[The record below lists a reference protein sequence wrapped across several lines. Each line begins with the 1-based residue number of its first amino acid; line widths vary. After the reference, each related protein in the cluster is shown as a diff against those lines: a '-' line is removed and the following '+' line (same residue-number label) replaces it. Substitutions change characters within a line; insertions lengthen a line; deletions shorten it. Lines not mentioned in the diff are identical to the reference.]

1 MSMTNTMKA
10 VQLQVTGGPEVLSL
24 VELPLP
30 VPGTGQVRVKAE
42 AVGAGGPDVLI
53 RNGTYK
59 WMPPLP
65 AIPGNE
71 LAGVVDAV
79 GPGASRLAVGERVL
93 VSAREL
99 PQRGGCYAEYIC
111 VPEAVPFVLPAS
123 VSFDA
128 AVSLGNF
135 QLAIALLASN
145 GNLPAQAVLVPGA
158 AGGVATA
165 LAQVARSRGLRV
177 IGTASSD
184 AKRAFALENGV
195 SDIVDGDPQALPE
208 RVLALTGGR
217 GVDLAF
223 DHVGGALFV
232 ACLRSLAPSGMVVSY
247 NILAGPPSSDVFEE
261 LRRLLGR
268 SLAIRTFSIHAVD
281 ADVAQRRG
289 LMEQAIALMASGQV
303 RAPRATRMPLAE
315 ARRAHELLDNG
326 GSLGKLVLV
335 P

>member
-30 VPGTGQVRVKAE
+30 VPGPGQVRVKAE

-184 AKRAFALENGV
+184 AKRAFARENGV